1 MRLISG
7 MEGLT
12 SLAATVVRNAPSLLL
27 SLSSLGPDGK
37 QQPVVVWLGKLER
50 KILEQLSVSEEWK
63 HAHDAARA
71 EGKGRGG
78 RHPAWVQLGS
88 ATLPCCCLLLH
99 EHRYSHQQ
107 ASCTSLVALAE
118 PSCCLRQLPVWCSIT
133 LDSL

>member
-1 MRLISG
+1 

-50 KILEQLSVSEEWK
+50 RILEQLSVSEEWK

-71 EGKGRGG
+71 EGKGRG
-78 RHPAWVQLGS
+78 RLHPALVHMVQYHADAHWCMSIGIVISKLHAQLWGRS
-88 ATLPCCCLLLH
+88 A
-99 EHRYSHQQ
+99 
-107 ASCTSLVALAE
+107 
-118 PSCCLRQLPVWCSIT
+118 
-133 LDSL
+133 

>member
-71 EGKGRGG
+71 EGRGRGG
-78 RHPAWVQLGS
+78 LHTAWAQMEHTHPA
-88 ATLPCCCLLLH
+88 ACCCMSTGAVISKLH
-99 EHRYSHQQ
+99 ARLWWPS
-107 ASCTSLVALAE
+107 AE
-118 PSCCLRQLPVWCSIT
+118 PSCCLWQLPVWWSVT
-133 LDSL
+133 QASV

>member
-78 RHPAWVQLGS
+78 LHPAWVQICTPML
-88 ATLPCCCLLLH
+88 LP
-99 EHRYSHQQ
+99 
-107 ASCTSLVALAE
+107 AAA
-118 PSCCLRQLPVWCSIT
+118 
-133 LDSL
+133 